1 MFSGLSRRQL
11 LKLISLIV
19 GGTAVV
25 GSAPFVGNFFATK
38 AQAQETEEFV
48 YKGRKYRI
56 VNRIVTLP
64 IPRTATTDST
74 FDTSEQLFLDDYKIN
89 IARHKDTQKYLT
101 PLLFAQFDSL
111 HEVARTLIDQ
121 GIKFPSGK
129 VKVDPNVD

>member
-11 LKLISLIV
+11 LKLISLMV

-56 VNRIVTLP
+56 VTNQKP
-64 IPRTATTDST
+64 DRTAPIDTT
-74 FDTSEQLFLDDYKIN
+74 FDTSEQLFLDDKKIN

-101 PLLFAQFDSL
+101 PLLFGQFNSP
-111 HEVARTLIDQ
+111 HEVARRLIDQ
-121 GIKFPSGK
+121 GIKFPIGE
-129 VKVDPNVD
+129 VKLDPNVD

>member
-1 MFSGLSRRQL
+1 M
-11 LKLISLIV
+11 I

-56 VNRIVTLP
+56 VNRIVSLP

-74 FDTSEQLFLDDYKIN
+74 FDTSEQLFLDEHKIN

-101 PLLFAQFDSL
+101 PLLFGQFNSP
-111 HEVARTLIDQ
+111 HEIARRLIDQ
-121 GIKFPSGK
+121 GIKFPIGE
-129 VKVDPNVD
+129 VKLDPNVD